1 MGSARIGQSVDVP
14 RRDDAKRTSLEL
26 RLVLVF
32 LAIATSILAA
42 LALIGGLQA
51 YDVWRALGASV
62 LATPVY
68 LQTRV
73 DDRGRPKDK

>member
-14 RRDDAKRTSLEL
+14 RRGDAKRTSLEL

-32 LAIATSILAA
+32 LATATGILAV

-51 YDVWRALGASV
+51 YDVWRTLGASV
-62 LATPVY
+62 LATFVY
-68 LQTRV
+68 LKTQV

>member
-14 RRDDAKRTSLEL
+14 RRGDAKRTSLEL

-32 LAIATSILAA
+32 LATATSILAA

-51 YDVWRALGASV
+51 YDVWRTLGASV
-62 LATPVY
+62 LATLVY